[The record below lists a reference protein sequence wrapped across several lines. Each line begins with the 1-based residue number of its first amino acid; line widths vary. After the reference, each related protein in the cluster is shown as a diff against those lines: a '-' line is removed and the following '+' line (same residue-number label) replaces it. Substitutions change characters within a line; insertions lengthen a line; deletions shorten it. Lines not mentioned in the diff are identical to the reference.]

1 MICFPWAQEQ
11 KKLRTL
17 LSEKEAMPHLKRP
30 GSSFGRAC
38 AEPCA
43 ANRKRVDAGR
53 PAPSVRSGASSSGS
67 GSGSGSSGAGELLVR
82 PRSSAAGAG
91 AAGHCGEFLKGARRL
106 SGPPFGYAAVPKAGG
121 GGMSSSLAL
130 S

>member
-1 MICFPWAQEQ
+1 MAQEQ

-30 GSSFGRAC
+30 GSSFGRA
-38 AEPCA
+38 AEPCNV
-43 ANRKRVDAGR
+43 NRKRVDAGR
-53 PAPSVRSGASSSGS
+53 FASSAAPSVRSGASSSS
-67 GSGSGSSGAGELLVR
+67 SSGGASATELIR

-91 AAGHCGEFLKGARRL
+91 LGQCGEFFKGARRL
-106 SGPPFGYAAVPKAGG
+106 SAPPFNYVGVSKGG
-121 GGMSSSLAL
+121 SMSSSLAL

>member
-1 MICFPWAQEQ
+1 MVICTAQEQ

-30 GSSFGRAC
+30 GSSFGRA
-38 AEPCA
+38 AEPCNV
-43 ANRKRVDAGR
+43 NRKRVDAGR
-53 PAPSVRSGASSSGS
+53 FASSAPSVRSGASSSGTTTS
-67 GSGSGSSGAGELLVR
+67 SSSSGASATEFIR

-91 AAGHCGEFLKGARRL
+91 QCGEFFKGARRL
-106 SGPPFGYAAVPKAGG
+106 SAPSFNYVAVSKGG
-121 GGMSSSLAL
+121 SMSSSLAL

>member
-1 MICFPWAQEQ
+1 MKMILISMAQEQ

-30 GSSFGRAC
+30 GSSFGRA
-38 AEPCA
+38 AEPCNV
-43 ANRKRVDAGR
+43 NRKRVDAGR
-53 PAPSVRSGASSSGS
+53 FASSAAPSVRSGASSSS
-67 GSGSGSSGAGELLVR
+67 SSSGGASATELIR

-91 AAGHCGEFLKGARRL
+91 QCGEFFKGARRL
-106 SGPPFGYAAVPKAGG
+106 SAPPFNYVGVSKGG
-121 GGMSSSLAL
+121 SMSSSLAL

>member
-1 MICFPWAQEQ
+1 MAQEQ

-30 GSSFGRAC
+30 GSSFGRAT
-38 AEPCA
+38 EPCNV
-43 ANRKRVDAGR
+43 NRKRVDAAGR
-53 PAPSVRSGASSSGS
+53 FASSAAPSVRSGASSSSSSSS
-67 GSGSGSSGAGELLVR
+67 GSGGGGASATELIR

-91 AAGHCGEFLKGARRL
+91 QCGEFFKGARRL
-106 SGPPFGYAAVPKAGG
+106 SAPAPFNYVAVSKGG
-121 GGMSSSLAL
+121 SMSSSLAL

>member
-1 MICFPWAQEQ
+1 MAQEQ

-67 GSGSGSSGAGELLVR
+67 GSGSSGAGELLVR

-106 SGPPFGYAAVPKAGG
+106 SGPPFSYAAVPKGGGG

>member
-1 MICFPWAQEQ
+1 
-11 KKLRTL
+11 
-17 LSEKEAMPHLKRP
+17 MPHLKRP

-38 AEPCA
+38 AAEPCSV
-43 ANRKRVDAGR
+43 NRKRVDAGR

-91 AAGHCGEFLKGARRL
+91 AAGHCGEFLNGARRL

>member
-1 MICFPWAQEQ
+1 MAQEQ

-38 AEPCA
+38 AAEPCSV
-43 ANRKRVDAGR
+43 NRKRVDAGR
-53 PAPSVRSGASSSGS
+53 PAPSVRSGASSS

>member
-1 MICFPWAQEQ
+1 VICFPWAQEQ

-38 AEPCA
+38 AAEPCSV
-43 ANRKRVDAGR
+43 NRKRVDAGR

-67 GSGSGSSGAGELLVR
+67 GGAAELLMR
-82 PRSSAAGAG
+82 PRSS

>member
-1 MICFPWAQEQ
+1 MILISMAQEQ

-30 GSSFGRAC
+30 GSSFGRA
-38 AEPCA
+38 AEPCNV
-43 ANRKRVDAGR
+43 NRKRVDAGR
-53 PAPSVRSGASSSGS
+53 FASSAAPSVRSGASSS
-67 GSGSGSSGAGELLVR
+67 SSGGGASATELIR

-91 AAGHCGEFLKGARRL
+91 QCGEFFKGARRL
-106 SGPPFGYAAVPKAGG
+106 SAPPFNYVGVSEGG
-121 GGMSSSLAL
+121 SMSSSLAL

>member
-1 MICFPWAQEQ
+1 MNLKVAISMAQEQ

-30 GSSFGRAC
+30 GSSFGRA
-38 AEPCA
+38 AEPFNV
-43 ANRKRVDAGR
+43 NRKRVDAGR
-53 PAPSVRSGASSSGS
+53 LASSGGSGTTTSSSSSG
-67 GSGSGSSGAGELLVR
+67 GGGGASATELIR

-91 AAGHCGEFLKGARRL
+91 QCGEFFKGARRL
-106 SGPPFGYAAVPKAGG
+106 SAPPFNYVAVSKGRS
-121 GGMSSSLAL
+121 MSSSLAL

>member
-1 MICFPWAQEQ
+1 MILISMAQEQ

-30 GSSFGRAC
+30 GSSFGRA
-38 AEPCA
+38 AEPCNV
-43 ANRKRVDAGR
+43 NRKRVDAGR
-53 PAPSVRSGASSSGS
+53 FASSAAPSVRSGASSSS
-67 GSGSGSSGAGELLVR
+67 SSGGASATELIR

-91 AAGHCGEFLKGARRL
+91 QCGEFFKGARRL
-106 SGPPFGYAAVPKAGG
+106 SAPPFNYVGVSKGG
-121 GGMSSSLAL
+121 SMSSSLAL

>member
-1 MICFPWAQEQ
+1 MILFPWAQEQ

-38 AEPCA
+38 AAEPCSV
-43 ANRKRVDAGR
+43 NRKRVDAGR

-67 GSGSGSSGAGELLVR
+67 GGSGGAAELLMR
-82 PRSSAAGAG
+82 PRSS

>member
-1 MICFPWAQEQ
+1 MAQEQ

-17 LSEKEAMPHLKRP
+17 LSEKEAIPHLKRP
-30 GSSFGRAC
+30 GSSFGRA

-53 PAPSVRSGASSSGS
+53 HASSSAPSVRSGASST
-67 GSGSGSSGAGELLVR
+67 SGSSGGASSAGELLR
-82 PRSSAAGAG
+82 PRSSVAGAG
-91 AAGHCGEFLKGARRL
+91 AGHCGEFFRGARRL
-106 SGPPFGYAAVPKAGG
+106 SGSPFNYVAVSSKGGG